1 MKNKP
6 TRSIFNTN
14 EDIEEKI
21 KTLMEWSGGKNKSDI
36 IRHSINFKYN
46 KMISERNLKCHQK
59 HL

>member
-1 MKNKP
+1 MKNIP

-21 KTLMEWSGGKNKSDI
+21 KTLMKLSGGKNKSDI

-46 KMISERNLKCHQK
+46 KMISERNLKCQK
-59 HL
+59 K